1 MGNLGHKLHRALF
14 ASRSFKR
21 LSTVTAAIAL
31 TLFFL
36 LLFTPE
42 IIFMLFQVEGNES
55 AFFISRRAA
64 MLFLGIAVFS
74 WLGRNALDSDS
85 RQAICIGMSVSML
98 ALAVL
103 GVMEFARNFVGMGI
117 LGAVVTELA
126 LGMAYFQIWNSN
138 KKDPAKKINSAR

>member
-1 MGNLGHKLHRALF
+1 MVSYKI
-14 ASRSFKR
+14 
-21 LSTVTAAIAL
+21 LSTVTAVIAL

-36 LLFTPE
+36 LLFMPE
-42 IIFMLFQVEGNES
+42 IIFLLFQVQGNES

-74 WLGRNALDSDS
+74 WIGRNALHSES

-103 GVMEFARNFVGMGI
+103 GVIEYARNFVGIGI
-117 LGAVVTELA
+117 FIAVVTEVA
-126 LGMAYFQIWNSN
+126 LGVAYFQIWNS
-138 KKDPAKKINSAR
+138 KK